1 MYATVS
7 PKQERERDI
16 YGSFEREPTLPREA
30 HPGYVESYLDALAK
44 VLALHTRKPDMS
56 IEDICLMLVTGI
68 LRYHPCSKSIQSV
81 RA

>member
-1 MYATVS
+1 LYATVS

-44 VLALHTRKPDMS
+44 VLALHIM
-56 IEDICLMLVTGI
+56 
-68 LRYHPCSKSIQSV
+68 
-81 RA
+81 